1 MNNTEYIYNIMA
13 SLRSKINWSKISQ
26 RLHKT
31 RISTSRFYGYG
42 TGLEIDYEGGPL
54 TKEQIKTEIKKPQSR
69 FCGDQSSI
77 TINDLA
83 GYIGGNTT
91 IYNYKN
97 GLGGV
102 MVVGKRSERD
112 QGRVAFHYLYIYGIC
127 VPPKFRGIGKKL
139 MDISKKIARKNG
151 LDVIRLEC
159 YGELNKFYSKLGYTI
174 LEEREIANS
183 NNNSNNSN
191 YEPTTK
197 YVMEYRL
204 GSSPRSPR
212 SPRTPRTP
220 RTPRGAE
227 NSPRIPRN
235 VTAKSPRN
243 GTVKSSKGSKSP
255 KSPNA

>member
-1 MNNTEYIYNIMA
+1 MA
-13 SLRSKINWSKISQ
+13 SLHRKINWGKIAK
-26 RLHKT
+26 RLHET
-31 RISTSRFYGYG
+31 RVSTSKFYGYG

-69 FCGDQSSI
+69 GFCGDGSSI

-102 MVVGKRSERD
+102 MVVGKRAERD

-159 YGELNKFYSKLGYTI
+159 YGEVNKFYSKLGYTI
-174 LEEREIANS
+174 LETREIANS

-191 YEPTTK
+191 YEPTIK

-212 SPRTPRTP
+212 TP

-227 NSPRIPRN
+227 NSPKNR
-235 VTAKSPRN
+235 TAKSANSPKSPRN
-243 GTVKSSKGSKSP
+243 GTAKSVNGPKSSKSPKGSKSS

>member
-1 MNNTEYIYNIMA
+1 MA
-13 SLRSKINWSKISQ
+13 SLHLRPKINWGKMAK
-26 RLHKT
+26 RLHET

-42 TGLEIDYEGGPL
+42 TGLEIDFEEGPL
-54 TKEQIKTEIKKPQSR
+54 TKEQIKTEIKKPQNR
-69 FCGDQSSI
+69 GFCGDQTSI
-77 TINDLA
+77 SINDLA

-91 IYNYKN
+91 IYTYKN

-102 MVVGKRSERD
+102 MVVGKRAERD
-112 QGRVAFHYLYIYGIC
+112 QGRIAFHYLYIYGIC

-159 YGELNKFYSKLGYTI
+159 YGEVNKFYSKLGYTI
-174 LEEREIANS
+174 LETKEITNS

-191 YEPTTK
+191 YEPTIK

-212 SPRTPRTP
+212 TP

-227 NSPRIPRN
+227 NSP
-235 VTAKSPRN
+235 KN
-243 GTVKSSKGSKSP
+243 GTAKGSKSP
-255 KSPNA
+255 KGSKSLRNGTVKNEKGSKSPRSPKP